1 MPLGCP
7 PGFFPSVSIPAA
19 SHRRFFLQRDVPKLL
34 AMGWTAEL
42 AIIVL
47 TAVCG
52 RPSQPIGERG
62 RPLFPSEMPLR
73 READG
78 YGEGSRLRRLGE
90 DRPTLIARQL
100 REPRQILRL
109 GN

>member
-1 MPLGCP
+1 M
-7 PGFFPSVSIPAA
+7 VVVA
-19 SHRRFFLQRDVPKLL
+19 R
-34 AMGWTAEL
+34 
-42 AIIVL
+42 AIIGL

-52 RPSQPIGERG
+52 GLQLIGERG

-73 READG
+73 RKADG
-78 YGEGSRLRRLGE
+78 KREGLCLPRLGK